1 VVTLRDAAQ
10 FALDYIRSTADYKMG
25 HPPACEAAVDLADA
39 LAEPQQEPVAW
50 GMPRSDGAIIDCISP
65 EEHAN
70 LEGDYTVPLYT
81 APQPKA
87 EPQEPVLVVEKEPSY
102 WTRGHFCEGEKSW
115 IDPIKVWSLPIGTK
129 LYSKPQPRRE
139 VTLSDEEIG
148 TLANEHLDVGDG
160 LCGRN
165 FVIGEIEF
173 ARAVIAAYRAKQ
185 GETK

>member
-1 VVTLRDAAQ
+1 MRQ
-10 FALDYIRSTADYKMG
+10 DYCPMAN
-25 HPPACEAAVDLADA
+25 
-39 LAEPQQEPVAW
+39 EPCQSMCDTPCSAHRLKIVPE
-50 GMPRSDGAIIDCISP
+50 SP
-65 EEHAN
+65 
-70 LEGDYTVPLYT
+70 
-81 APQPKA
+81 K
-87 EPQEPVLVVEKEPSY
+87 
-102 WTRGHFCEGEKSW
+102 
-115 IDPIKVWSLPIGTK
+115 
-129 LYSKPQPRRE
+129 PRRE